1 MGIGNTTSAAA
12 LMHKLTGLAAAECVG
27 AGTGL
32 SPEGVL
38 RKQRVI
44 EAANERHAGV
54 TEPLEVLATFGGFE
68 IAMMT
73 GAMLQAAALRKTL
86 LIDGFIVSAALLVA
100 SRIAPAILDYCVFA
114 HCSDEAGHR
123 RMLEQLGA
131 RPAAPAGHAPGR
143 RHRRRARAA
152 AAARGRQLPERDGD
166 LRFRQRQRKVRNRIG
181 DKTKMQQ
188 VRLFFIALQFFT
200 RLPIPAWV
208 GFEASWLQHASR
220 YFPLVGCVVAAVAAA
235 VYFAAALVLPA
246 PVAAVLSTAASI
258 YLTGAFHE
266 DGFADACDGLGGGM
280 TRERALEI
288 MKDSRVG
295 AYGAIG
301 IVCMLAAKLSALAM
315 LPPRV
320 AVGAL
325 FLAHP
330 LSRLAAASLIWKL
343 DYVRDEGKAKPLAQQ
358 MTAAEFAI
366 AALTALLP
374 APALLA
380 AGWISP
386 AAVLARCWPH

>member
-1 MGIGNTTSAAA
+1 
-12 LMHKLTGLAAAECVG
+12 
-27 AGTGL
+27 
-32 SPEGVL
+32 
-38 RKQRVI
+38 
-44 EAANERHAGV
+44 
-54 TEPLEVLATFGGFE
+54 
-68 IAMMT
+68 
-73 GAMLQAAALRKTL
+73 
-86 LIDGFIVSAALLVA
+86 
-100 SRIAPAILDYCVFA
+100 
-114 HCSDEAGHR
+114 
-123 RMLEQLGA
+123 
-131 RPAAPAGHAPGR
+131 
-143 RHRRRARAA
+143 
-152 AAARGRQLPERDGD
+152 
-166 LRFRQRQRKVRNRIG
+166 
-181 DKTKMQQ
+181 MQQ

-235 VYFAAALVLPA
+235 VYVAAALVLPA
-246 PVAAVLSTAASI
+246 PVAAVVSTAASI

-266 DGFADACDGLGGGM
+266 DGFADTCDGLGGGM

-330 LSRLAAASLIWKL
+330 LSRLAAASLICNL
-343 DYVRDEGKAKPLAQQ
+343 EYVRGEGKAKPLAQQ
-358 MTAAEFAI
+358 MTTSELAI
-366 AALTALLP
+366 AAIAALLP
-374 APALLA
+374 APILLA
-380 AGWISP
+380 AGWISLTTLLVAALAALL
-386 AAVLARCWPH
+386 AAVWLGRKLQARLGGYTGDCLGAVQQLAEAFIYIGVLATLGHGAWF